1 MDEYYENENYAT
13 IGHAPAQ
20 PWEILPIWLYLVSLT
35 TLSPKVNP
43 NPPQKLKTPQTALTS
58 AYDALQ
64 SFIPSLSKRTL
75 LTRYPSS
82 PWQEC
87 SSLAARQ
94 FGVVNVLLTVVRV
107 HTGLS
112 IHSYGAYNTGIL
124 FAAIMLLHYV
134 SERMAGSIRGSAL
147 SGAEVVVFVTF
158 VWMMVQRGEYV
169 GELISSFSLAYLGL
183 VWGGLLT
190 ICSAERSSSWDGG
203 TCFASSHARR
213 AGLPRSTSW
222 GCHLNRGHVLKSC
235 FARKWKHATIGI
247 CSHCGV
253 VQIQGAETPAYS
265 YTVSTSNTQMYKVR

>member
-13 IGHAPAQ
+13 IGHAPAK

-35 TLSPKVNP
+35 TLSPK
-43 NPPQKLKTPQTALTS
+43 TALTS

-94 FGVVNVLLTVVRV
+94 FGFVNVLLTVVRV

-169 GELISSFSLAYLGL
+169 VPSDPPLGM
-183 VWGGLLT
+183 GGPALLHPMQ
-190 ICSAERSSSWDGG
+190 GG
-203 TCFASSHARR
+203 PVYPDRPH
-213 AGLPRSTSW
+213 
-222 GCHLNRGHVLKSC
+222 
-235 FARKWKHATIGI
+235 
-247 CSHCGV
+247 GV
-253 VQIQGAETPAYS
+253 AI
-265 YTVSTSNTQMYKVR
+265 